1 MNDSRTA
8 LVILVLSDPHLL
20 EGGQGSKNR
29 TSDPDG
35 IFALR
40 RCDDFNLHG
49 RRGQSSDFLLHAVSK
64 ARENGVATRQHDTI
78 VLF

>member
-20 EGGQGSKNR
+20 ESGQSSKNR

-35 IFALR
+35 IFAMILIFMV
-40 RCDDFNLHG
+40 DG
-49 RRGQSSDFLLHAVSK
+49 
-64 ARENGVATRQHDTI
+64 ARVVISFCMRSARPGKMELPPDNTT
-78 VLF
+78 L